1 MDTTILISIGALV
14 VAILTLLLNSR
25 KETRTDAATLAEIKA
40 SLNSVSTGVNEI
52 RLEIRGMRETIS
64 DLTERITRAEAQI
77 EALKKN

>member
-1 MDTTILISIGALV
+1 M
-14 VAILTLLLNSR
+14 AILTLLLNSR

-77 EALKKN
+77 ESLKNRG